1 MLLGGLSRIE
11 RVVNIAYSTISYGS
25 SGDDVKKLQQVLNS
39 YGYSLS
45 VDGQFGSKTQAAVKD
60 YQQKNGLSVDGI
72 VGAKTW
78 GSLNKKTSVSSS
90 KTSAATKVITA
101 PKETKRPE
109 YKKSNDVIYAENALK
124 NWEKNKPG
132 EYKSQYSDKIDAIL
146 NDILNREEFS
156 YNMNADPLYQQ
167 YREQYIENGK
177 KAMMDTLGQA
187 TALTGGYLN
196 SYAATVGNQAYDEYL
211 NELNGIALDLRDRAY
226 EQYSDEGDK
235 LIEDI
240 TILRSLDGDDYE
252 KYLGRLEQY
261 YSDGD
266 YLLNKLVSMSDAE
279 FEAFLAE
286 VDAWESDRDYAYE
299 KYQDALDRKEF
310 EDEMA
315 FKKAE
320 AKRDQAN
327 ADRDYALAVKKANSS
342 SSSGSS
348 SSKTKKSTES
358 STKVA
363 PKSYNEFCDRTGI
376 SSILTEKEFNSSV
389 YIREK
394 YKNYQEYLEKMY
406 AKYG

>member
-1 MLLGGLSRIE
+1 M
-11 RVVNIAYSTISYGS
+11 VNIAYSTISYGS
-25 SGDDVKKLQQVLNS
+25 SGDDVKKLQQALNS

-60 YQQKNGLSVDGI
+60 YQKKNGLSVDGI
-72 VGAKTW
+72 VGEKTW
-78 GSLNKKTSVSSS
+78 GSLNKKSTSSTS
-90 KTSAATKVITA
+90 KKNTVTNVITA

-109 YKKSNDVIYAENALK
+109 YKKSSELIIAENALA

-132 EYKSQYSDKIDAIL
+132 EYKSQYSDKIDAVL
-146 NDILNREEFS
+146 QNILNREEFS
-156 YNMNADPLYQQ
+156 YNMNADPLYEQ

-211 NELNGIALDLRDRAY
+211 NELNDIALDLRDRAY
-226 EQYSDEGDK
+226 EQYTDEGDK
-235 LIEDI
+235 LIDDI

-252 KYLGRLEQY
+252 KYLGKLQQY

-266 YLLNKLVSMSDAE
+266 YLLNKLASMSDAE
-279 FEAFLAE
+279 FEAFLNE

-310 EDEMA
+310 QEEMA

-320 AKRDQAN
+320 AKRDQEN
-327 ADRDYALAVKKANSS
+327 ADRNYALAVKKANSS
-342 SSSGSS
+342 GSSRSSGSS
-348 SSKTKKSTES
+348 SSSSSKKKAEST
-358 STKVA
+358 TKVA
-363 PKSYNEFCDRTGI
+363 PRSYNEFCDRTGI
-376 SSILTEKEFNSSV
+376 TSILTSGEFNSSD
-389 YIREK
+389 YIKQK

-406 AKYG
+406 ERYS